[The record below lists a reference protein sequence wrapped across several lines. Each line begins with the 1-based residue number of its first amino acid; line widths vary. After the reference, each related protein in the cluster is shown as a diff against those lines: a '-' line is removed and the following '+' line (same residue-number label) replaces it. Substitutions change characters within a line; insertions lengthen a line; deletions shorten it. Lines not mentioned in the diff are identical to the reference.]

1 MYLNLESVFFCSCF
15 YYISQY
21 EIKTISIIDDFSK
34 NNIEMVFK
42 LHNRYLSTIFP
53 LTDFAESLLKHKLFI
68 SIHLIFLV
76 ELIFYKKLTH
86 MNNYVYLAGPNCC
99 KGSFL
104 CLVPIGVFMLTS
116 YMLSILTI

>member
-42 LHNRYLSTIFP
+42 LHRGYLSIIFTP
-53 LTDFAESLLKHKLFI
+53 REFFQSLLKHKIFI
-68 SIHLIFLV
+68 SISLIF
-76 ELIFYKKLTH
+76 
-86 MNNYVYLAGPNCC
+86 
-99 KGSFL
+99 
-104 CLVPIGVFMLTS
+104 
-116 YMLSILTI
+116 